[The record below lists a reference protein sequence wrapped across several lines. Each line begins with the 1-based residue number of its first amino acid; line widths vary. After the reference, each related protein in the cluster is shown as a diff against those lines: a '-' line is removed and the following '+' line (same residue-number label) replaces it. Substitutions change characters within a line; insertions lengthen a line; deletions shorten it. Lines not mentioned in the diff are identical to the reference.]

1 MACSCHFAKL
11 SLPESLTT
19 NSVSLLLVHV
29 RWGYDARQDRRL
41 PCGRT
46 GCNSSPTV
54 QLQSKRYAVTIKY
67 RCVFN
72 TEADAICLSSE
83 AVCSVDQY
91 EWAAAPLNVA
101 AVIHLVHGFS
111 CTCIRIALCYLLL
124 RCILHTVEGGMVESF
139 ESAAK
144 VWFRFALL
152 QYMMHRLSVHI
163 RESGC
168 A

>member
-1 MACSCHFAKL
+1 
-11 SLPESLTT
+11 
-19 NSVSLLLVHV
+19 VSLLLVHV

-46 GCNSSPTV
+46 GCSSSPTT

-91 EWAAAPLNVA
+91 EWAAAPLSVA
-101 AVIHLVHGFS
+101 AVIHLVHGFLYTS
-111 CTCIRIALCYLLL
+111 IRIALCYRLLM
-124 RCILHTVEGGMVESF
+124 CILHTVEGGMVESF
-139 ESAAK
+139 ESVSI
-144 VWFRFALL
+144 VWFPFALL
-152 QYMMHRLSVHI
+152 QYVVHRLSVHI
-163 RESGC
+163 RDSGC